1 MQGDNNKETARMD
14 QLSHYILRLSYCG
27 KPELRK
33 WFLAQV
39 MGVMGERGA
48 GSRGRTPW

>member
-39 MGVMGERGA
+39 RGMGEG
-48 GSRGRTPW
+48 G